1 MKLNR
6 LYNDLAHLWPIFDP
20 PEDYAQEASFWR
32 QALREKL
39 GPGRHEVLE
48 LGVGGGHLLSHL
60 TADVQATAVDISAAM
75 LAHSKRLNPGVVHHL
90 GDMRSVRL
98 GCLFKAVLIHD
109 AISYML
115 TEDDLRAVFA
125 TAKAHLQPGGILI
138 TVPDWYRET
147 FHGTSVDHRTRTVG
161 GKEFTYVQYV
171 TDVDPT
177 DSTVET
183 VFIYMVK
190 ENGQLKVETDR
201 HVTGIF
207 PLATWQDLLSQAGL
221 EVEAKPYPV
230 YDDDGEGFLLVA
242 TLKK

>member
-6 LYNDLAHLWPIFDP
+6 LYNDLAHLWPLLDP

-60 TADVQATAVDISAAM
+60 TADVQATAVDISATM
-75 LAHSKRLNPGVVHHL
+75 LAHSKRLNPGVDHHL

-98 GCLFKAVLIHD
+98 GRLFKAVLIHD

-115 TEDDLRAVFA
+115 TEDDLRAAFA
-125 TAKAHLQPGGILI
+125 TAKAHLRPGGTLI

-190 ENGQLKVETDR
+190 ENGRLKVETDR

-207 PLATWQDLLSQAGL
+207 PLATWQDLLSQAGFD
-221 EVEAKPYPV
+221 VEAKPYPV
-230 YDDDGEGFLLVA
+230 YEDDGEGFLLVA
-242 TLKK
+242 MLKE

>member
-6 LYNDLAHLWPIFDP
+6 LYNDLAHLWPLLDP

-60 TADVQATAVDISAAM
+60 TADVQATAVDISATM
-75 LAHSKRLNPGVVHHL
+75 LAHSKRLNPGVEHHL

-98 GCLFKAVLIHD
+98 GRLFKAVLIHD

-115 TEDDLRAVFA
+115 TEDDLRAAFA
-125 TAKAHLQPGGILI
+125 TAKAHLRPGGTLI

-190 ENGQLKVETDR
+190 ENGRLKVETDR

-207 PLATWQDLLSQAGL
+207 PLATWQDLLSQAGFD
-221 EVEAKPYPV
+221 VEAKPYPV
-230 YDDDGEGFLLVA
+230 YEDDGEGFLLVA
-242 TLKK
+242 MLKE

>member
-6 LYNDLAHLWPIFDP
+6 LYNDLAYLWPLLDP

-60 TADVQATAVDISAAM
+60 TADVQATAVDISATM
-75 LAHSKRLNPGVVHHL
+75 LAHSKRLNPGVEHHL

-98 GCLFKAVLIHD
+98 GRFFKAVLIHD

-115 TEDDLRAVFA
+115 TEDDLRAAFA
-125 TAKAHLQPGGILI
+125 TAKAHLRPGGILI

-171 TDVDPT
+171 TDLDPT

-190 ENGQLKVETDR
+190 ENGRLKVETDR

-207 PLATWQDLLSQAGL
+207 PLATWQDLLSQAGFD
-221 EVEAKPYPV
+221 VEAKPYPV

-242 TLKK
+242 MLKE